1 MRYERVAEGVF
12 LSRLNRFA
20 ARALVDGREQTVHVK
35 NTGRLRELLVPGTE
49 AVLCPA
55 ESPGRKTAYDL
66 IAVRHDGRYINIDS
80 QAPNTAAAE
89 LMERLYPGC
98 VLRRER
104 VFGSSRFDLYL
115 ERGDLRL
122 FTEVKGVTL
131 VRNRTA
137 LFPDAPTAR
146 GRKHLLELMEAQRAG
161 YAASVLFLVQ
171 RDDCL
176 RFSPNRETDPAFADA
191 LAEAAAAGVEILCFD
206 CEVSADSVIVRSPVP
221 VILNRTSEE

>member
-1 MRYERVAEGVF
+1 MRYDRVTGGVF

-20 ARALVDGREQTVHVK
+20 ARAIVGGREQTVHVK
-35 NTGRLRELLVPGTE
+35 NTGRLRELLVPGAE

-55 ESPGRKTAYDL
+55 AAPGRKTAYDL
-66 IAVRHDGRYINIDS
+66 VAVRHNGRYVNIDS
-80 QAPNTAAAE
+80 QAPNAAAAE

-98 VLRRER
+98 ALRRER

-131 VRNRTA
+131 VRDGTA
-137 LFPDAPTAR
+137 LFPDAPTER
-146 GRKHLLELMEAQRAG
+146 GRKHLLELAQARRAG
-161 YAASVLFLVQ
+161 YAAAMLFLVQ
-171 RDDCL
+171 RDDAL

-191 LAEAAAAGVEILCFD
+191 LAEAAAAGVEVLCFD
-206 CEVSADSVIVRSPVP
+206 CEVTADTMTARSPVP
-221 VILNRTSEE
+221 VKLN

>member
-1 MRYERVAEGVF
+1 MRYDRVTGGVF

-20 ARALVDGREQTVHVK
+20 ARAIVGGREQTVHVK
-35 NTGRLRELLVPGTE
+35 NTGRLRELLVPGAE

-55 ESPGRKTAYDL
+55 AAPGRKTAYDL
-66 IAVRHDGRYINIDS
+66 VAVRHNGRYVNIDS
-80 QAPNTAAAE
+80 QAPNAAAAE

-98 VLRRER
+98 ALRRER

-131 VRNRTA
+131 VRDGTA
-137 LFPDAPTAR
+137 LFPDAPTER
-146 GRKHLLELMEAQRAG
+146 GRKHLLELAQARRAG
-161 YAASVLFLVQ
+161 YAAAMLFLVQ
-171 RDDCL
+171 RDDAL

-191 LAEAAAAGVEILCFD
+191 LAEAAAAGVEVLCFD
-206 CEVSADSVIVRSPVP
+206 CEVTTDTMTARSPVP
-221 VILNRTSEE
+221 VKLT

>member
-1 MRYERVAEGVF
+1 MRYDRVTGGVF

-20 ARALVDGREQTVHVK
+20 SRAIVGGREQTVHVK
-35 NTGRLRELLVPGTE
+35 NTGRLRELLVPSAE

-55 ESPGRKTAYDL
+55 AAPGRKTAYDL
-66 IAVRHDGRYINIDS
+66 VAVRHNGRYVNIDS
-80 QAPNTAAAE
+80 QAPNAAAAE

-98 VLRRER
+98 ALRRER

-131 VRNRTA
+131 VRDGTA
-137 LFPDAPTAR
+137 LFPDAPTER
-146 GRKHLLELMEAQRAG
+146 GRKHLLELAQARRAG
-161 YAASVLFLVQ
+161 YAAAMLFLVQ
-171 RDDCL
+171 RDDAL

-191 LAEAAAAGVEILCFD
+191 LAEAAAAGVEVLCFD
-206 CEVSADSVIVRSPVP
+206 CEVTADTMTARSPVP
-221 VILNRTSEE
+221 VKLN

>member
-1 MRYERVAEGVF
+1 MRYDRVTGGVF

-20 ARALVDGREQTVHVK
+20 ARAIVGGREQTVHVK
-35 NTGRLRELLVPGTE
+35 NTGRLRELLVPGAE

-55 ESPGRKTAYDL
+55 AAPGRKTAYDL
-66 IAVRHDGRYINIDS
+66 VAVRHNGRYVNIDS
-80 QAPNTAAAE
+80 QAPNAAAAE

-98 VLRRER
+98 ALRRER

-131 VRNRTA
+131 VRDGTA
-137 LFPDAPTAR
+137 LFPDAPTER
-146 GRKHLLELMEAQRAG
+146 GRKHLLELAQARRAG
-161 YAASVLFLVQ
+161 YAAAMLFLVQ
-171 RDDCL
+171 RDDAL

-191 LAEAAAAGVEILCFD
+191 LAEAAAAGVEVLCFD
-206 CEVSADSVIVRSPVP
+206 CEVTTDTMTARSPVP
-221 VILNRTSEE
+221 VKLN